1 VTPSATYDGPKRVG
15 TIRPSQAIHSFG
27 VGSLVDLPSLS
38 VIVGGLDRWDTT
50 RQAVVTEDRLLD
62 AVRARLGHQVD
73 VLRTLPV
80 EPQTTTNPYDEWARI
95 GVPVTVFPRWLRC
108 TACNRLFPVASG
120 ALTLEHNPH
129 RIDKTRYSHPNCDKA
144 RRPPAAVPARFV
156 TGCPAGHLDE
166 FPWVRFAHQ
175 KKPVCANPVLRVND
189 VGSGG
194 RATDLLVTCLTCGDQ
209 ATLAKAFGPAAKAMM
224 PQCRGRHPHLGRSGE
239 PCTEQLR
246 TLVLGASNLW
256 FNVPVAVLSLPVGG
270 GSLAQL
276 VYDHWAELDKM
287 TVKDVLVYALQA
299 NRVLQGAFAGYDV
312 DEIWDGI
319 EARRAGGSAPTGTDV
334 LGPEWAALT
343 ATSPTAPSPHFEA
356 EPTAPPALHSSE
368 IAGVTLAHRLRV
380 VTALCGFTRISAA
393 EPGDGSNVAP
403 LESSGTPTWV
413 PVVENRGEG
422 IFVRLDEAQ
431 VQAWEATAH
440 DQAVF
445 VAMRRAHR
453 EWRQARG
460 LDPGEGWPGERYVL
474 LHSLSHALINELA
487 IQCGYSSASISER
500 IYSRRPGEGPEP
512 MAGLL
517 LYTSAPDAEGT
528 LGGLVSLGRAA
539 ELGPVL
545 GRALERAG
553 LCSSDPL
560 CADHEP
566 DAATSAI
573 HGAACHACLLVAET
587 SCERGNRYLDRGALV
602 ETFRQTGPDPVAKG
616 YFA

>member
-1 VTPSATYDGPKRVG
+1 MTTTGAYDGPKRVG
-15 TIRPSQAIHSFG
+15 TLRPSQAIHSFG

-62 AVRARLGHQVD
+62 AVRARLGPQVEL
-73 VLRTLPV
+73 LRTLPV
-80 EPQTTTNPYDEWARI
+80 EPQTTNNPYDEWARI

-129 RIDKTRYSHPNCDKA
+129 RIDKTRYTHPNCDKA

-224 PQCRGRHPHLGRSGE
+224 PQCRGRHPNLGRSGE
-239 PCTEQLR
+239 PCPEQLR

-256 FNVPVAVLSLPVGG
+256 FSVSVSVLSLPVGG

-276 VYDHWAELDKM
+276 VYGHWAELDTM
-287 TVKDVLVYALQA
+287 AVKEVLVYALQS
-299 NRVLQGAFAGYDV
+299 NRVLQGAFAGHDV
-312 DEIWDGI
+312 DEIWEGV
-319 EARRAGGSAPTGTDV
+319 EARRAGGSAPAGTDV
-334 LGPEWAALT
+334 LGPEWSALT
-343 ATSPTAPSPHFEA
+343 AATPTSPSPHFEA
-356 EPTAPPALHSSE
+356 EPTEPPALHSSK

-393 EPGDGSNVAP
+393 EPGDVAGVAP
-403 LESSGTPTWV
+403 LESAGAPGWV

-422 IFVRLDEAQ
+422 IFVRLDETE
-431 VQAWEATAH
+431 VQTWEGAAYDH
-440 DQAVF
+440 PVL

-460 LDPGEGWPGERYVL
+460 LDPGQGWPGERYVL

-487 IQCGYSSASISER
+487 IQCGDSSASISER

-512 MAGLL
+512 MAGIL

-528 LGGLVSLGRAA
+528 LGGLVSLGRAG

-602 ETFRQTGPDPVAKG
+602 ETFRQAGPDPVGKAF
-616 YFA
+616 FA